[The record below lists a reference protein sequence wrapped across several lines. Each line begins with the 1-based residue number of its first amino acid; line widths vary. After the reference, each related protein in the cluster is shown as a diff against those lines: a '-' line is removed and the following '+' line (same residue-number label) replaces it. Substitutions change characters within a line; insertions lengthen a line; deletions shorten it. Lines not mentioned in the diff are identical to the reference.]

1 MEISSANKDEPATMT
16 DTPDSHTHADNG
28 IQALSLLVE
37 TNQKIHQRTLD
48 FTQMLAMHLH
58 YYLPGTRTSHL
69 KDVSDWINSTEYQA
83 HKKGDIKYYQ
93 NKSGNTIYWVAGDA
107 GTGKSIMSA
116 KLIEIH
122 YNQSLVGWHFCDHSN
137 PLQNSSIAIM
147 ESVSGIMA
155 SKLPEY
161 KTAILDL
168 DQKKLEE
175 AKTKGDSMEFF
186 SLLFIKPMNS
196 MAPPKDKEGN
206 ICRKLIVIDAIDEM
220 DHEDLVDFLRTIR
233 DGASELPPWVGLF
246 MTSRRYDIIL
256 KYLSEKASTTIVV
269 DLLFEHGTRI
279 CLLVCRIVL
288 IFYLEHE

>member
-1 MEISSANKDEPATMT
+1 MQTSSATKDEPAITI
-16 DTPDSHTHADNG
+16 DTPVSHTYADNG
-28 IQALSLLVE
+28 IQPLSLLVDP
-37 TNQKIHQRTLD
+37 NQNIHVRSLD
-48 FTQMLAMHLH
+48 FTEALARNIR
-58 YYLPGTRTSHL
+58 YFLPGTRTSHL
-69 KDVSDWINSTEYQA
+69 KDVSDWINSTKFQA
-83 HKKGDIKYYQ
+83 
-93 NKSGNTIYWVAGDA
+93 GNTIFWLTGDA
-107 GTGKSIMSA
+107 GTGKSVMSA
-116 KLIEIH
+116 KLIHI
-122 YNQSLVGWHFCDHSN
+122 YYDDSLIGWHFCEHSN

-155 SKLPEY
+155 TKLPEY
-161 KTAILDL
+161 ETAILDV

-175 AKTKGDSMEFF
+175 AKAKGDSMEFF
-186 SLLFIKPMNS
+186 SLLFTKPLNS
-196 MAPPKDKEGN
+196 MAPPKDKEGKQ
-206 ICRKLIVIDAIDEM
+206 CRKLIVIEAIDEM